1 MYELIEI
8 PGKGRGI
15 VATKAIPKNTI
26 ILKEAPIL
34 LVEDVYDAL
43 YQLYYSEDGQYDDI
57 QESLIEQFES
67 LTPDCLDKYI
77 ITTEDIVTDLKTLPK
92 YIQEFFENYDPYKL
106 RLHLAK
112 FYRNAFRY
120 ADLKSSSSSSIP
132 SAVLIKGA
140 LFNHSCCNNCEF
152 RISES
157 TNDYIFTTNRDI
169 APGEELC
176 ITYLDTN
183 LSTKKR
189 STQLESQYG
198 FICTCQKCLH

>member
-1 MYELIEI
+1 MYELLEI

-15 VATKAIPKNTI
+15 VATKAIPKNTV

-67 LTPDCLDKYI
+67 LTPHCLDKYI
-77 ITTEDIVTDLKTLPK
+77 ITTENIAKELETLPK
-92 YIQEFFENYDPYKL
+92 YMKEFFHNYDSHKL
-106 RLHLAK
+106 RLYIAK

-120 ADLKSSSSSSIP
+120 AHFKTSSSIP

-169 APGEELC
+169 APGEEVC
-176 ITYLDTN
+176 ITYIDTT

-189 STQLESQYG
+189 TTHLEYQYG
-198 FICTCQKCLH
+198 FICTCQKCFH

>member
-1 MYELIEI
+1 MHELIEI

-26 ILKEAPIL
+26 ILKERPIL

-77 ITTEDIVTDLKTLPK
+77 ITTEDIIKDLETLPK
-92 YIQEFFENYDPYKL
+92 YIKEFFENYDPHKL

-120 ADLKSSSSSSIP
+120 ADLKSSASIP

-140 LFNHSCCNNCEF
+140 LFNHSCCNNSDF

-169 APGEELC
+169 TPGEELC

-189 STQLESQYG
+189 TTQLESQYG
-198 FICTCQKCLH
+198 FICSCQKCLH

>member
-1 MYELIEI
+1 MHELIEI

-26 ILKEAPIL
+26 ILKETPIL

-77 ITTEDIVTDLKTLPK
+77 ITTEDIIKDLETLPK
-92 YIQEFFENYDPYKL
+92 YIKEFFENYDPRKL

-120 ADLKSSSSSSIP
+120 ADLKSSASIP

-140 LFNHSCCNNCEF
+140 LFNHSCCNNSDF

-157 TNDYIFTTNRDI
+157 TSDYIFTTNRDI

-189 STQLESQYG
+189 TTQLESQYG
-198 FICTCQKCLH
+198 FICSCQKCLH